1 MYKIDL
7 SFYNTWYTYITFAR
21 FHAPLKTFQISS
33 QIKYK
38 DMMTFKNEEV
48 CTFPLPRC
56 LPSSLSSA
64 VGSY

>member
-48 CTFPLPRC
+48 CTFLPQDVC
-56 LPSSLSSA
+56 HLLSSA
-64 VGSY
+64 VSSY